1 MKILLIEDN
10 KAEAHIFKHAIEKIM
25 DDSVSVEICET
36 FSQGFEFLEKSISV
50 QDAIIPVCS
59 TIMRSAI

>member
-25 DDSVSVEICET
+25 DDSVSV
-36 FSQGFEFLEKSISV
+36 
-50 QDAIIPVCS
+50 
-59 TIMRSAI
+59 RSARPFLKGLNFLRKTSTN